1 MFNKNIDKNSREY
14 LEGKVSTARH
24 SLLAV
29 IIFTIINLGMILADT
44 GSYFVFSASVPY
56 ELTFIGAVLT
66 YEATGAILGVYTY
79 TALVISAIIL
89 AVYGLCW
96 FFAKKK
102 PVWYVVAF
110 VLFALDTVVMVLI
123 NVEYIADYI
132 IDIVFHAYVLYELF
146 QAISANNK
154 LKTMPVEAEDLEEP
168 VVASVV
174 PEAERYADPW
184 DRANKE

>member
-14 LEGKVSTARH
+14 LEGKVSNARH

-29 IIFTIINLGMILADT
+29 ILFTVINLGLLLADT

-56 ELTFIGAVLT
+56 ELTFFGAVLT
-66 YEATGAILGVYTY
+66 YQETGAILGMYTY

-102 PVWYVVAF
+102 PLWYVVAF
-110 VLFALDTVVMVLI
+110 VMFVLDTVIMVLI
-123 NVEYIADYI
+123 NLDYISEYI
-132 IDIVFHAYVLYELF
+132 IDIVFHAYVLYELY
-146 QAISANNK
+146 QAIAANKK
-154 LKTMPVEAEDLEEP
+154 LKNMPVEEIQEA
-168 VVASVV
+168 VVAAAQ